1 MARVGWLR
9 TLWAACR
16 HGQGLRLWVAG
27 GARLALRGR
36 LRIDPGARLGFNEPW
51 PFCTHEPA
59 SLVIAPGAEL
69 HLSDGE
75 FSIKSGAHVEL
86 WPGAQL
92 RIHGGGGYAS
102 RHLDIECRERIEIGA
117 GAAISNDVTIRDT
130 DSHTLDSHTLGCA
143 RRPMTEPVRIGR
155 HVWIG
160 ARVVV
165 LKGVTIG
172 DGAVIAA
179 GSVVTRDV
187 PAGCL
192 AAGVPARVVKQDVRW
207 S

>member
-1 MARVGWLR
+1 MARVAWLR
-9 TLWAACR
+9 TGWAALR
-16 HGQGLRLWVAG
+16 HRQGLRVLLAG
-27 GARLALRGR
+27 GARLTLRGR
-36 LRIDPGARLGFNEPW
+36 LRVDPGSRLGFNEPW
-51 PFCTHEPA
+51 PFCAHESA
-59 SLVIAPGAEL
+59 TLVVAPGAEL
-69 HLSDGE
+69 HLSGGE
-75 FSIKSGAHVEL
+75 FSIKSGAHVQL
-86 WPGAQL
+86 WPGALL

-102 RHLDIECRERIEIGA
+102 RRLDIECRDSIHIGA
-117 GAAISNDVTIRDT
+117 GAAIANDVSIRDT
-130 DSHTLDSHTLGCA
+130 DSHTLTGA
-143 RRPMTEPVRIGR
+143 TRPMTEPVVIGQ

-165 LKGVTIG
+165 LKGVHIG

-192 AAGVPARVVKQDVRW
+192 AAGVPARVVKHGVRW